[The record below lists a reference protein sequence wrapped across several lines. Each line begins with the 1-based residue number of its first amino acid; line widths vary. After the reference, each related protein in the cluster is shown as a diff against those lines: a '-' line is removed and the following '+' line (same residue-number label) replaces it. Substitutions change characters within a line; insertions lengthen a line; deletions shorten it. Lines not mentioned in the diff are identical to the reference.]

1 MKKVRQIFVGI
12 MLVVLCVGFTSC
24 SDVSEDMDPILI
36 ESVDVDASDIDV
48 KSEDPE
54 GEEGSGTGSGT
65 GSGSGNGKGG

>member
-36 ESVDVDASDIDV
+36 ESVDASDIDV
-48 KSEDPE
+48 KSEEDPE
-54 GEEGSGTGSGT
+54 EGGGTS
-65 GSGSGNGKGG
+65 GKGG

>member
-12 MLVVLCVGFTSC
+12 MLVVMCVGFTSC

-36 ESVDVDASDIDV
+36 ESVDVDTLDIDV

-54 GEEGSGTGSGT
+54 EGEEGS
-65 GSGSGNGKGG
+65 SGNSGD

>member
-36 ESVDVDASDIDV
+36 ESVDASDIDV

-54 GEEGSGTGSGT
+54 DDGGKDPNGSGTGG
-65 GSGSGNGKGG
+65 

>member
-36 ESVDVDASDIDV
+36 ESVDASDIDV

-54 GEEGSGTGSGT
+54 KENGGGDENSGTGG
-65 GSGSGNGKGG
+65 

>member
-12 MLVVLCVGFTSC
+12 MLVVMCVGFTSC

-54 GEEGSGTGSGT
+54 EDDGSEQGTGG
-65 GSGSGNGKGG
+65 

>member
-48 KSEDPE
+48 KSEEDPE
-54 GEEGSGTGSGT
+54 EGGGTSGTGG
-65 GSGSGNGKGG
+65 

>member
-1 MKKVRQIFVGI
+1 MGI

-54 GEEGSGTGSGT
+54 GDEGKDPEGGSTGG
-65 GSGSGNGKGG
+65 

>member
-24 SDVSEDMDPILI
+24 SDVSEDVDPILI
-36 ESVDVDASDIDV
+36 ESVDASDIDV

-54 GEEGSGTGSGT
+54 GEGGSGG
-65 GSGSGNGKGG
+65 

>member
-54 GEEGSGTGSGT
+54 EGGDD
-65 GSGSGNGKGG
+65 SGSSSTGG